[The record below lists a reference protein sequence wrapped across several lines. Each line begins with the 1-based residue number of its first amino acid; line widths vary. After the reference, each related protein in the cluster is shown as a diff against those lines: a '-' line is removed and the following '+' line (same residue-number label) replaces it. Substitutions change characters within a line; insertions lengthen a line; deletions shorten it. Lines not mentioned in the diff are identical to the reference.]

1 MHRPRRSNY
10 LILLLEKKNTF
21 SKINKRLVS
30 VSRSYRILLIS
41 LSSARKADYLS
52 IEKLLNSKTLNILN
66 LPSLTQKY
74 YILINHTFENLVSIF
89 IFQRCWTKC
98 ISNLNKEIR
107 TWFGSALAHIFKQA
121 IVTQMMGLSVSSLKV
136 CYIWFAKA
144 MRTGIL
150 QVCWKV
156 TSLDL

>member
-1 MHRPRRSNY
+1 MQCIRPRRSNY
-10 LILLLEKKNTF
+10 LILLLGEKNAF

-30 VSRSYRILLIS
+30 VSRSYRIIS

-98 ISNLNKEIR
+98 ISNLNKEVRKKR
-107 TWFGSALAHIFKQA
+107 TWFGNAHAHIFKQA
-121 IVTQMMGLSVSSLKV
+121 IVTQMMGLSVSRSLKV
-136 CYIWFAKA
+136 CYTRFAKT
-144 MRTGIL
+144 MRTIIL
-150 QVCWKV
+150 QVC
-156 TSLDL
+156 